1 MTRSLLAL
9 GAALAALIIA
19 IFLYRGTP
27 PATSV
32 SLGSETGTAAWGSHT
47 FVALSEGPPI
57 VITVGDAGV
66 YGVVERRMG
75 DVNTGHDGFYRH
87 PQYHEEAIEIFFRLA
102 P

>member
-19 IFLYRGTP
+19 IFPYSGAP

-32 SLGSETGTAAWGSHT
+32 SLGSEMGTAAWGSHT

-57 VITVGDAGV
+57 VITAGDV
-66 YGVVERRMG
+66 GVVERLVE
-75 DVNTGHDGFYRH
+75 DVDAGHDGFYRH
-87 PQYHEEAIEIFFRLA
+87 PQYHEEAIEMFFRLA
-102 P
+102 L